1 MVLMVLLV
9 GAEKRREE
17 KRRGKEKDLEGAL
30 CLSSALL
37 RECKCQGRQRPPFL
51 SGYLPCPLL
60 CCICFVYFIII
71 N

>member
-1 MVLMVLLV
+1 MVLLVLLV

-17 KRRGKEKDLEGAL
+17 ERKRILRELS
-30 CLSSALL
+30 LSSALL

-60 CCICFVYFIII
+60 CCICFVFLFFS
-71 N
+71 